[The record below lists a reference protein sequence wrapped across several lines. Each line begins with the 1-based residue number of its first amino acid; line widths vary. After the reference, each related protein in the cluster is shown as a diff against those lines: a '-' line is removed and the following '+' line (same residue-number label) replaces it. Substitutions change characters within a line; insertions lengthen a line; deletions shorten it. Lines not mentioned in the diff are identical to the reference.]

1 MRGARGGWW
10 DGVGWDGG
18 ERGRERGEGRG
29 ERGEGRGERGEGRG
43 EREWGG
49 SGEVSAFAV
58 ILCSVGWAR
67 YR

>member
-10 DGVGWDGG
+10 DGMGWDGG

-29 ERGEGRGERGEGRG
+29 ERGEGRGSE
-43 EREWGG
+43 GG
-49 SGEVSAFAV
+49 SGEVSVSAV

>member
-29 ERGEGRGERGEGRG
+29 SEEGVV
-43 EREWGG
+43 REW
-49 SGEVSAFAV
+49 
-58 ILCSVGWAR
+58 
-67 YR
+67 